1 MIIFMLILLVIV
13 FVLIKM
19 NYDQHKYIKELENAP
34 LDTRARN
41 ERGHY
46 IADDPAT
53 PVNEAYKPRKI
64 VAPAKKPAKKTKK

>member
-1 MIIFMLILLVIV
+1 MIIFIFILLVIV

-34 LDTRARN
+34 LDARARN

-46 IADDPAT
+46 IADDTAT
-53 PVNEAYKPRKI
+53 LINEAYKPRKT
-64 VAPAKKPAKKTKK
+64 VAPAKKPAKKIKK